1 MEKDNFKKILGIISI
16 LWGTLLLI
24 YMILKNTV
32 LSDIYADI
40 YMKAALTQTT
50 ETTQALRLGYES
62 LNNFILL
69 AFLVSLILIVIFMV
83 IYHKRRKI
91 KIFSKE
97 TANNG
102 SYFIYV
108 GLLLTILI
116 GMNLISMI
124 FVAIGGFLFFK
135 KD

>member
-1 MEKDNFKKILGIISI
+1 MEKNNLKKILGIISI
-16 LWGTLLLI
+16 LWGTFLLI

-40 YMKAALTQTT
+40 YMKSALTQTT

-102 SYFIYV
+102 SYFIYA

-124 FVAIGGFLFFK
+124 FVAIGGFLFLK